1 MITLLNKNKLF
12 LYCLVVIISSS
23 FFASLIQTSFG
34 KVDVKLMNLKTPDG
48 QNLVYDLY
56 KPSIATENDKQ
67 PFIVVVPGF
76 QRSKEALSNIAIEL
90 SRRGYVVALIDP
102 YAQGMSSS
110 SLSRLA
116 ATTQGYGMFALVDYA
131 YAENFS
137 FVDINKI
144 GSTGHSMGGNAAIR
158 GADYFGKEAIKSG
171 KKSKLDSVY
180 ISGYVLTLRE
190 NILRDSKSNMG
201 VSYAL
206 YDEGAFRNDLQGW
219 DAGNMKI
226 APESLRT
233 VNSVLPKDKKV
244 TEVELGKY
252 YGERSNNTLRVI
264 FNEELLHPFQPYNK
278 EATKNQLD
286 YFDKVFGAPISI
298 NSNNQIWQYKELFT
312 LINMIVSLLMLIPIA
327 KLFLSLSFYKDIVKD
342 IPASLPE
349 QTSKSKMIFWS
360 VFFLSA
366 LIACISF
373 IPMVDVAKILFYESA
388 NRELTWFFPQRMNNS
403 VMLWAAFNGSI
414 GLVIFFISYY
424 FFGRHHGVNTNSWG
438 LQINKVE
445 LFKTLALPVALIF
458 LVLGS
463 IFAGIATPT
472 EAAAIG
478 AFGALLIALINRK
491 VNLHF
496 LKETSE
502 KTAIVSTM
510 IFTILIGASIFSLI
524 FRGVGGDELIDLIFN
539 SLPGGSFTALIF
551 VLVIIFLLGF
561 ILDFIEICYV
571 IVPLV
576 APPLLMMGFDPVWLA
591 ILFAINLQTSFLT
604 PPFGFSLFYL
614 RGVADENIQ
623 TKEIYI
629 GVIPFIGLQLTV
641 LLIVVIFPDL
651 IL

>member
-298 NSNNQIWQYKELFT
+298 NSKNQIWQYKELFT
-312 LINMIVSLLMLIPIA
+312 LINMIVSLLMLIPIT
-327 KLFLSLSFYKDIVKD
+327 KLFLSLNFYKDIVKD

-445 LFKTLALPVALIF
+445 LFKTIMLGLSIFICYYLILYFVYFLFHVDYRFWFMGVRIFQPEMLLVLVMYFPLFFIFFFSNSLRVNGAMRFKNQSEWKSRLIAGFANSLGLMMIIIIQYVTFAWTGTVFWTTNWLSVNLLFGIVPMMFILPYFNRIFFQLTGRVYLGPIVTCLIF
-458 LVLGS
+458 IMIL
-463 IFAGIATPT
+463 
-472 EAAAIG
+472 
-478 AFGALLIALINRK
+478 
-491 VNLHF
+491 
-496 LKETSE
+496 
-502 KTAIVSTM
+502 STN
-510 IFTILIGASIFSLI
+510 T
-524 FRGVGGDELIDLIFN
+524 VVY
-539 SLPGGSFTALIF
+539 LPL
-551 VLVIIFLLGF
+551 
-561 ILDFIEICYV
+561 
-571 IVPLV
+571 
-576 APPLLMMGFDPVWLA
+576 
-591 ILFAINLQTSFLT
+591 
-604 PPFGFSLFYL
+604 
-614 RGVADENIQ
+614 
-623 TKEIYI
+623 
-629 GVIPFIGLQLTV
+629 
-641 LLIVVIFPDL
+641 
-651 IL
+651 

>member
-180 ISGYVLTLRE
+180 ISGYVLTLQE

-349 QTSKSKMIFWS
+349 QTSKSKMIFWF

-373 IPMVDVAKILFYESA
+373 IPMVDVAKILFHESA

-445 LFKTLALPVALIF
+445 LFKTIMLGLSIFICYYLILYFVYFLFHVDYRFWFMGVRIFQPEMLLVLVMYFPLFFIFFFSNSLRVNGAMRFKNQSEWKSRLIAGFANSLGLMMIIIIQYVTFAWTGTVFWTTNWLSVNLLFGIVPMMFILPYFNRIFFQLTGRVYLGPIVTCLIF
-458 LVLGS
+458 IMIL
-463 IFAGIATPT
+463 
-472 EAAAIG
+472 
-478 AFGALLIALINRK
+478 
-491 VNLHF
+491 
-496 LKETSE
+496 
-502 KTAIVSTM
+502 STN
-510 IFTILIGASIFSLI
+510 T
-524 FRGVGGDELIDLIFN
+524 VVY
-539 SLPGGSFTALIF
+539 LPL
-551 VLVIIFLLGF
+551 
-561 ILDFIEICYV
+561 
-571 IVPLV
+571 
-576 APPLLMMGFDPVWLA
+576 
-591 ILFAINLQTSFLT
+591 
-604 PPFGFSLFYL
+604 
-614 RGVADENIQ
+614 
-623 TKEIYI
+623 
-629 GVIPFIGLQLTV
+629 
-641 LLIVVIFPDL
+641 
-651 IL
+651 